1 VLSVGVSSGA
11 VGITVAHELI
21 HRPNRFE
28 RGLGVIILAS
38 VLYGHFRIE
47 HVVGHHAKV
56 ATPRDPAT
64 ARRGQSV
71 YRFWVQSVA
80 GGLADAWTIESRR
93 RKRLGRSVVSPANRL
108 IRYAGVSGV
117 LGGLLGLAF
126 GPEAIAYFILQGV
139 VAFSLL
145 EVVNYI
151 EHYGLTRRWT
161 GDRYERV
168 SPVHSWNSSRRLTN
182 WFLVNLQRHSD
193 HHFDP
198 SRRYQL
204 LRHIDESPQL
214 PTGYGALV
222 PLALIPGLW
231 RRRIEPILD
240 RRSSVDGQPAEHHAG
255 DNPSEASNPPE

>member
-1 VLSVGVSSGA
+1 MRALPFLLSYLVPLSVLATAGTSGLVPGVPVLLVFVAIPLLDRWIGESRSNPAPNEEAELKESLPHRLVLWFYVPLHLAVLAYAAAQLRGISIESALIVLSVGVSSGA

-21 HRPNRFE
+21 HRPGRFE

-108 IRYAGVSGV
+108 LRYAGVSGV

-126 GPEAIAYFILQGV
+126 GPATA
-139 VAFSLL
+139 
-145 EVVNYI
+145 
-151 EHYGLTRRWT
+151 H
-161 GDRYERV
+161 
-168 SPVHSWNSSRRLTN
+168 
-182 WFLVNLQRHSD
+182 
-193 HHFDP
+193 
-198 SRRYQL
+198 
-204 LRHIDESPQL
+204 
-214 PTGYGALV
+214 
-222 PLALIPGLW
+222 
-231 RRRIEPILD
+231 
-240 RRSSVDGQPAEHHAG
+240 
-255 DNPSEASNPPE
+255 